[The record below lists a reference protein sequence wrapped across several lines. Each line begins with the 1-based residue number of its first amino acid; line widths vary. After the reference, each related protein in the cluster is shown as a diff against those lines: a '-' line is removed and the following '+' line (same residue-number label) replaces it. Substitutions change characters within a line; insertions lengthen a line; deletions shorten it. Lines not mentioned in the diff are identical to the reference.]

1 MRKPREAGIQL
12 SRAGAKRA
20 VGPGKV
26 TWQGKADAVLK
37 PRHGGL
43 SGKATS
49 GFSLG
54 SENPSTL
61 RNPSQENPSFTFTS
75 KYSENTA
82 PGKFPKQVRNF
93 CYNPHTSQG

>member
-1 MRKPREAGIQL
+1 MRKLREAGIQL
-12 SRAGAKRA
+12 SRAGAKGA

-37 PRHGGL
+37 PRHGDL
-43 SGKATS
+43 SGEATS

-61 RNPSQENPSFTFTS
+61 RNPSQEGSSLTFTS
-75 KYSENTA
+75 KSTENTA
-82 PGKFPKQVRNF
+82 PAEFPKQVRNL
-93 CYNPHTSQG
+93 CYNPHYSQG